1 MDVSRNTHP
10 YVILDC
16 TAGDI
21 ETNKQAAEIIRT
33 RHWVCCSIARR
44 IIIMIQNA
52 TAMIIITNVVGEC
65 LYIVGECFQMTIIR
79 ITH

>member
-1 MDVSRNTHP
+1 MCPETRP
-10 YVILDC
+10 YVILDSS
-16 TAGDI
+16 AGEI

-52 TAMIIITNVVGEC
+52 TAMIIIIIITNVVGEC
-65 LYIVGECFQMTIIR
+65 T
-79 ITH
+79 